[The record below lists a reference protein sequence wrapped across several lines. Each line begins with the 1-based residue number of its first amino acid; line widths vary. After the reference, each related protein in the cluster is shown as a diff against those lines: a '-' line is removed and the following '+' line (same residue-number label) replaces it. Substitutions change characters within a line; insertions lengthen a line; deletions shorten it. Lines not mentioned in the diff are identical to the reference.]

1 MFKTIIADFWQGII
15 FPLQGL
21 DVLCLQPPLP
31 KSWST
36 ILFCHLR
43 GSFCQ
48 SKKAFFFLH
57 LRLKVLCL
65 HPFLETALLET
76 LLFPGVF
83 KSQVQQKPIYILL
96 NVHKIEYRLPE
107 FHHRPCLD
115 EPSPQWRFCFFQVE
129 EKVMAKVSSIPKDGE
144 ETGGFRPSLSPRWHP
159 R

>member
-1 MFKTIIADFWQGII
+1 M
-15 FPLQGL
+15 
-21 DVLCLQPPLP
+21 
-31 KSWST
+31 
-36 ILFCHLR
+36 
-43 GSFCQ
+43 
-48 SKKAFFFLH
+48 
-57 LRLKVLCL
+57 LCL